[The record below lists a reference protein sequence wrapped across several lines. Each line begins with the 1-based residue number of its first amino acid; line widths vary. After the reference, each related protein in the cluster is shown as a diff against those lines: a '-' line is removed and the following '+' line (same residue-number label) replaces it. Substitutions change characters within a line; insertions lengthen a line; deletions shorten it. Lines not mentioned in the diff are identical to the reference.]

1 MKLRTFVIAL
11 GIASA
16 TFLAAQQHRPVPAT
30 PPQFAAI
37 LDLTHSIGPTT
48 PGYDPAEKFEA
59 RTVAT
64 FEKDGYFAR
73 SFCMPEHFGTH
84 LDAPAHFVRGR
95 WTVEQIPPQRL
106 VAPLVVIDV
115 SRKAE
120 GNPDYEVSRE
130 DVQYWEQINGKTP
143 TGAVVVARTGWGSRW
158 NSAQQYRN
166 PDAKGVMHF
175 PGWSLDAARFLV
187 DERGIYGLGIDTLSV
202 DPGPSKDFPVHKYVL
217 AHSVYNLE
225 NVADL
230 SRAPEAGATVVVAPA
245 KLQGG
250 SGAPVRIIALVK

>member
-1 MKLRTFVIAL
+1 MKLRTLSIVLALVATVILWAQRRP
-11 GIASA
+11 AP
-16 TFLAAQQHRPVPAT
+16 AA
-30 PPQFAAI
+30 PPQFTAI
-37 LDLTHSIGPTT
+37 LDLTHPISATT
-48 PGYDPAEKFEA
+48 PGYDPTEKFEP

-64 FEKDGYFAR
+64 FEKEGYFAR

-95 WTVEQIPPQRL
+95 WTVDQIPPQRL
-106 VAPLVVIDV
+106 VAPLVVIDA
-115 SRKAE
+115 SRRAE
-120 GNPDYEVSRE
+120 GKPDYEVSR
-130 DVQYWEQINGKTP
+130 DDLNYWEQINGKIP
-143 TGAVVVARTGWGSRW
+143 TGAVVVAHTGWDARW

-166 PDAKGVMHF
+166 PDARGVMHF

-187 DERGIYGLGIDTLSV
+187 DDRSIYGLGIDTLSV

-225 NVADL
+225 NVANL